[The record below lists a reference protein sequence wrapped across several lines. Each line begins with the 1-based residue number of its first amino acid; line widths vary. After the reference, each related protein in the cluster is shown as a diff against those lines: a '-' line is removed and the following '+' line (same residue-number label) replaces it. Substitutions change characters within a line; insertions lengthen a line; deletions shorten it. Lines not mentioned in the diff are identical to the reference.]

1 MAVLIEAS
9 YRLTTPLFCGGADP
23 KVAEL
28 RLPSFKGMLRFWWRA
43 LAWSRC
49 AGDLARI
56 QDEEQQLFGS
66 TRTGQA
72 QVLMRLM
79 RLGSQPPLDTLKKDD
94 RLTVARGDQQVVGM
108 GARYLG
114 YGLMRPYGNNAGVL
128 IRGCV
133 LAPLEFT
140 VQLRAIGLTPELQKT
155 LVQGLIA
162 LGTLG
167 GMGSRSRRGY
177 GSLVIRSLTVDG
189 ESPRLDS
196 ASEPWSAPRDATEL
210 ASAIAEL
217 QRQANRSGM
226 PEYTAL
232 SSGARHVVLTAD
244 DCREPLHLLDRV
256 GREMVRERSWG
267 RRLDGQSLVLGNI
280 RSEKNFRH
288 DHDLMKKRS
297 EQRPTHPERIAFGLP
312 HNYGRRDWEQVGPA
326 EKELDRRAS
335 PLFIHIHQC
344 GSMPVAVV
352 SFLPAV
358 FLPASGNGGRAQI
371 FVGGPSI
378 PQKPEEELYQPIHTF
393 LNRLLGKTAP
403 PRQRKEPFTTDVEV
417 KAP

>member
-9 YRLTTPLFCGGADP
+9 YRLTTPLFGGGADP
-23 KVAEL
+23 KIAEL
-28 RLPSFKGMLRFWWRA
+28 RLPSFKGVLRFWWRA

-56 QDEEQQLFGS
+56 QNEEQQLFGS

-72 QVLMRLM
+72 LVLM
-79 RLGSQPPLDTLKKDD
+79 RLGSQKPLDTLEADD
-94 RLTVARGDQQVVGM
+94 RLTVARGDRQVVGM
-108 GARYLG
+108 GVRYLG
-114 YGLMRPYGNNAGVL
+114 YGLMRPYGADAGVL
-128 IRGCV
+128 SRGCV

-140 VQLRAIGLTPELQKT
+140 VQLRATGLTPELQKT
-155 LVQGLIA
+155 LVQALIA
-162 LGTLG
+162 VGTLG

-189 ESPRLDS
+189 ESPRLGS
-196 ASEPWSAPRDATEL
+196 GGQPWSAPGDVTEL
-210 ASAIAEL
+210 ASTIAEL
-217 QRQANRSGM
+217 QRQANRSGL
-226 PEYTAL
+226 PKYTAL
-232 SSGARHVVLTAD
+232 SSGARHVVLTAN

-267 RRLDGQSLVLGNI
+267 RDRKILRDVP
-280 RSEKNFRH
+280 SERNFIS
-288 DHDLMKKRS
+288 DHHLMDTRITH
-297 EQRPTHPERIAFGLP
+297 ERERRNHPERIAYGLP
-312 HNYGRRDWEQVGPA
+312 HNYGSAPLKQVGPA
-326 EKELDRRAS
+326 GQLDRRAS

-358 FLPASGNGGRAQI
+358 FLPDSGDGGRAQI

-393 LNRLLGKTAP
+393 LNRLLGKTDP
-403 PRQRKEPFTTDVEV
+403 PRQRKEPFTTAVEV
-417 KAP
+417 NAP